1 MFDNDDWMNFQ
12 FGNGIGDLSNFDDE
26 MDDME
31 SALNEEEPNGGT
43 FKSTVN
49 EFSHFEG
56 EMYSRARRIVAGIV
70 ESSELVVNA
79 APEGIFDNVFDAID
93 SWKGEMPWEGEQT
106 ESMKKYTL
114 GQQQIRVASL
124 AVGDVSGQFY
134 RDLNN
139 GFGMSQ
145 HLIDVN
151 NFQERATALGLTV
164 GIAGVLVFGFEAA
177 VGYGT
182 LVAIG
187 AASHAAI
194 QVTGFGVGT
203 NEMAREQKEEKEK
216 EKNTFEQGGTRYY
229 ISKSASDSQYNS
241 IVGMEGFHDI
251 TIDGKVIDTVHGK
264 KIERSFY
271 NSNGE
276 KIGSYKID
284 IIRDYIHEE
293 ENQEGIDNLCK
304 QLGVEK
310 SHEIYGGIRQLQEGS
325 VIRTE
330 DRQISVKVDSVHV
343 FHDGNESYFTYS
355 FQGRT
360 SDEKVPIQAVGA
372 ASVGKESFTHYIS
385 EKGQLIFSEFKSK
398 QGGSS
403 NGLDP
408 SLASIQLSSFRY
420 VMDRNLEDPYQCVHG
435 SLLAGDAGLAMLD
448 SLNAQVE
455 LNHYRKVISEL
466 HSSSRLNA
474 GLMSAFQSFT
484 FSNGGEH
491 SVFDA
496 LGYVIEA
503 PFTGLEMCIAE
514 KREGVANFMVGTNTL
529 VNLISTGPIAGSI
542 AGKIHTSISGASGS
556 VTNASNKFSGIASG
570 IGNTFSEAASRS
582 GGYSFKSVTEAFE
595 EIKEDILE
603 AIDRYVSSGSNSF
616 TKKAYFS
623 EEIIGPSKSLS
634 TIVTEQ
640 IKNGA
645 HRMVAP
651 VMMSA
656 SLSLISGNFEVS
668 VLSYIDRNLRNAE
681 EFMFGS
687 GYKALIGTIEENTYN
702 VPILSGIVSGRALT
716 MVAQSVSFKDVSRAI
731 RNNELRTAK
740 MMESGVNYSF
750 EKEQFNAVMEDI
762 KKDLVEQGVSV
773 DLRDITNNGTI
784 YVRKIAS
791 SDGYVERSQV
801 IVTSD
806 VKDLADKIT
815 KSRNAVITAEA
826 IDIQNTFAN
835 KYAATRYLF
844 KDSSS
849 LVTTF
854 FNNPDLINDLGIKHG
869 IFDDRVLFSELVNGL
884 SKGDYKSR
892 FTTLEGNF
900 DKIKELFSSDSELIN
915 SLHSDINVSQKIGV
929 VFDNGSQAYSVRDI
943 VNNFYN
949 GDWSKYSASPD
960 EWKQNMNNLG
970 SVSQMDPERIR
981 EEVVKYVVMGH
992 GGLDNANNITDA
1004 NVARYMD
1011 AMTENEITKNDEW
1024 DETNYSRIQSKDI
1037 RIVSTGSTKN
1047 FWSSMARL
1055 SIFGTRDPFTTEG
1068 RYTLESATLS
1078 AHIHNN
1084 DVSSQMFSSID
1095 AGMPTSILGMA
1106 RLAFGHDFNKG
1117 DWSEN
1122 LVYSDFAGIRDNVE
1136 LDDRFFTH
1144 SNDLDEIN
1152 DTTGSVLGQSSK
1164 AVNPNTNGGKDK
1176 P

>member
-12 FGNGIGDLSNFDDE
+12 FGNGVGDLSNFDDE
-26 MDDME
+26 MDDMQ

-43 FKSTVN
+43 FKSTVS

-56 EMYSRARRIVAGIV
+56 EMYSRARRIVSGIV
-70 ESSELVVNA
+70 ESSELVINA

-106 ESMKKYTL
+106 ESIMKYTF

-124 AVGDVSGQFY
+124 AVGDVTGQFY

-164 GIAGVLVFGFEAA
+164 GIAGVLVFGLEAA

-187 AASHAAI
+187 AASHVAI

-203 NEMAREQKEEKEK
+203 NEMAREQKEEDEK
-216 EKNTFEQGGTRYY
+216 ESNTFEQGGTRYY
-229 ISKSASDSQYNS
+229 ISKAESDSQYSS

-251 TIDGKVIDTVHGK
+251 TIDGKVIDMVHGK

-271 NSNGE
+271 NTEGE

-284 IIRDYIHEE
+284 ILRDYIHEE

-325 VIRTE
+325 VIRIE
-330 DRQISVKVDSVHV
+330 ERQISVKVDSVHV
-343 FHDGNESYFTYS
+343 SHDKSENYFTYS
-355 FQGRT
+355 FQGT
-360 SDEKVPIQAVGA
+360 KSDEKVPLQVVGA
-372 ASVGKESFTHYIS
+372 DSVGNESFTHYTS
-385 EKGQLIFSEFKSK
+385 EKGQLIFSEFKTK
-398 QGGSS
+398 KGGTQS
-403 NGLDP
+403 NLDP
-408 SLASIQLSSFRY
+408 SLASVQLSSFHY
-420 VMDRNLEDPYQCVHG
+420 VMDGNLDDPYQCVHG

-496 LGYVIEA
+496 LGSVIEV
-503 PFTGLEMCIAE
+503 PFTGLEMCIAD
-514 KREGVANFMVGTNTL
+514 KREEVANFMVGTNTL

-542 AGKIHTSISGASGS
+542 AGKIHTSISGASES
-556 VTNASNKFSGIASG
+556 MTNASQKFSGIANG

-582 GGYSFKSVTEAFE
+582 GGYSFTSVTEAFE
-595 EIKEDILE
+595 EIKDNILE

-616 TKKAYFS
+616 NKKMFFT
-623 EEIIGPSKSLS
+623 EEIVGPSKSLS
-634 TIVTEQ
+634 VIITEE

-645 HRMVAP
+645 HRMVGP

-687 GYKALIGTIEENTYN
+687 GYKALIGTIEENTFN

-740 MMESGVNYSF
+740 MMESGINYTF
-750 EKEQFNAVMEDI
+750 EKDQFNAVMGDI
-762 KKDLVEQGVSV
+762 TKELVKEGVSI

-801 IVTSD
+801 VVTSD
-806 VKDLADKIT
+806 VKDLADKIS
-815 KSRNAVITAEA
+815 KSKNAVLTAEA
-826 IDIQNTFAN
+826 IDIQNTLAS

-849 LVTTF
+849 LVTTL
-854 FNNPDLINDLGIKHG
+854 FNSPDLREDLGIKHG
-869 IFDDRVLFSELVNGL
+869 IFDDRVLFSELVKGL
-884 SKGDYKSR
+884 SEGEYKSR
-892 FTTLEGNF
+892 FTTLSGNF
-900 DKIKELFSSDSELIN
+900 DKIKELFSSDSELIS
-915 SLHSDINVSQKIGV
+915 SLHGDTYLSKQIGV
-929 VFDNGSQAYSVRDI
+929 VFDNSDHVYSIKDV
-943 VNNFYN
+943 VNNCYN
-949 GDWSKYSASPD
+949 GEWSQYSTSPD
-960 EWKQNMNNLG
+960 KWKHNATDLAA
-970 SVSQMDPERIR
+970 VSQMDPTEVR
-981 EEVVKYVVMGH
+981 EKVVKFVVMGH
-992 GGLDNANNITDA
+992 GGLDNTNNIPDA
-1004 NVARYMD
+1004 NVIRYVD
-1011 AMTENEITKNDEW
+1011 AIEENEITKGAQW

-1106 RLAFGHDFNKG
+1106 RMAFGHDFKNS

-1122 LVYSDFAGIRDNVE
+1122 LVFSDFAGIRDNVE

-1144 SNDLDEIN
+1144 SDDFDETT
-1152 DTTGSVLGQSSK
+1152 DTTGSVLGQGSK
-1164 AVNPNTNGGKDK
+1164 AVNPNTSGGKDR

>member
-1 MFDNDDWMNFQ
+1 MQTREVHDVRQ
-12 FGNGIGDLSNFDDE
+12 ATGQALHR
-26 MDDME
+26 
-31 SALNEEEPNGGT
+31 SAYRPSRRYGGQA
-43 FKSTVN
+43 K
-49 EFSHFEG
+49 
-56 EMYSRARRIVAGIV
+56 
-70 ESSELVVNA
+70 
-79 APEGIFDNVFDAID
+79 
-93 SWKGEMPWEGEQT
+93 
-106 ESMKKYTL
+106 
-114 GQQQIRVASL
+114 
-124 AVGDVSGQFY
+124 
-134 RDLNN
+134 
-139 GFGMSQ
+139 
-145 HLIDVN
+145 
-151 NFQERATALGLTV
+151 V
-164 GIAGVLVFGFEAA
+164 GI
-177 VGYGT
+177 
-182 LVAIG
+182 
-187 AASHAAI
+187 
-194 QVTGFGVGT
+194 
-203 NEMAREQKEEKEK
+203 
-216 EKNTFEQGGTRYY
+216 
-229 ISKSASDSQYNS
+229 
-241 IVGMEGFHDI
+241 
-251 TIDGKVIDTVHGK
+251 
-264 KIERSFY
+264 
-271 NSNGE
+271 
-276 KIGSYKID
+276 
-284 IIRDYIHEE
+284 
-293 ENQEGIDNLCK
+293 
-304 QLGVEK
+304 
-310 SHEIYGGIRQLQEGS
+310 
-325 VIRTE
+325 
-330 DRQISVKVDSVHV
+330 
-343 FHDGNESYFTYS
+343 
-355 FQGRT
+355 
-360 SDEKVPIQAVGA
+360 
-372 ASVGKESFTHYIS
+372 
-385 EKGQLIFSEFKSK
+385 
-398 QGGSS
+398 
-403 NGLDP
+403 
-408 SLASIQLSSFRY
+408 
-420 VMDRNLEDPYQCVHG
+420 
-435 SLLAGDAGLAMLD
+435 
-448 SLNAQVE
+448 
-455 LNHYRKVISEL
+455 
-466 HSSSRLNA
+466 
-474 GLMSAFQSFT
+474 
-484 FSNGGEH
+484 
-491 SVFDA
+491 
-496 LGYVIEA
+496 
-503 PFTGLEMCIAE
+503 
-514 KREGVANFMVGTNTL
+514 
-529 VNLISTGPIAGSI
+529 
-542 AGKIHTSISGASGS
+542 
-556 VTNASNKFSGIASG
+556 
-570 IGNTFSEAASRS
+570 
-582 GGYSFKSVTEAFE
+582 
-595 EIKEDILE
+595 DILE

-616 TKKAYFS
+616 TKKMYFS
-623 EEIIGPSKSLS
+623 EEIIGPTKSLS
-634 TIVTEQ
+634 TIITEQ

-668 VLSYIDRNLRNAE
+668 VLSYIDRNFRNAE

-949 GDWSKYSASPD
+949 GDWSKYSVSPD